1 MAKNL
6 FVGSLPY
13 SATEDTLGQLFSQ
26 YGQVVSVNVIKDK
39 YSGQSRGFGFV
50 EMATEEEAAKAM
62 QALNGHNLE
71 GRNLVVKEALP
82 KPTYTQGRSG
92 GRGGGRGFGG
102 GGRQRR
108 Y

>member
-6 FVGSLPY
+6 FIGSLPY
-13 SATEDTLGQLFSQ
+13 SATEDTVGQLFAQ
-26 YGQVVSVNVIKDK
+26 YGQVVSVNIIKDK

-50 EMATEEEAAKAM
+50 EMATDEEAAKAM

-71 GRNLVVKEALP
+71 GRNIVVKEALP
-82 KPTYTQGRSG
+82 KPTYTQGRAG
-92 GRGGGRGFGG
+92 AGRGSRGFGN
-102 GGRQRR
+102 RQPRR

>member
-1 MAKNL
+1 MAKNI
-6 FVGSLPY
+6 FVGSLPF
-13 SATEDTLGQLFSQ
+13 STTEDTLGQLFAG

-50 EMATEEEAAKAM
+50 EMATDEEAKKAI

-71 GRNLVVKEALP
+71 GRNIVVKEALP
-82 KPTYTQGRSG
+82 KPTYTNGRSG
-92 GRGGGRGFGG
+92 MGRGGRDFGG
-102 GGRQRR
+102 RRTRR